1 MVSAP
6 VPSLAQALFRCRLY
20 RLFRLCIIY
29 YNVAPF
35 VSCRTYIKKKE
46 EGGAS
51 SRLSIVDNYEQVLL
65 VGHYDNLL
73 SFRSQSEQLQFV
85 LFVHVLYQL
94 SGAVY
99 EIPDHLRKLLD
110 ALRLAL
116 LRCGRIVGKG
126 GGRRRVS
133 RLCCLERVDLA
144 ARLEDCAACSVQDHA
159 CLDAGFPN
167 EATKLLLEGVVPV
180 CRNVL

>member
-1 MVSAP
+1 MRAY
-6 VPSLAQALFRCRLY
+6 LF
-20 RLFRLCIIY
+20 I
-29 YNVAPF
+29 
-35 VSCRTYIKKKE
+35 
-46 EGGAS
+46 
-51 SRLSIVDNYEQVLL
+51 
-65 VGHYDNLL
+65 
-73 SFRSQSEQLQFV
+73 
-85 LFVHVLYQL
+85 HVLYQL
-94 SGAVY
+94 SGAVH

-159 CLDAGFPN
+159 CLDTGFPN
-167 EATKLLLEGVVPV
+167 EATKLFLKGVVPV
-180 CRNVL
+180 CLETRLLARGANRGNMERSLELLVP

>member
-1 MVSAP
+1 MRA
-6 VPSLAQALFRCRLY
+6 Y
-20 RLFRLCIIY
+20 
-29 YNVAPF
+29 
-35 VSCRTYIKKKE
+35 
-46 EGGAS
+46 
-51 SRLSIVDNYEQVLL
+51 
-65 VGHYDNLL
+65 
-73 SFRSQSEQLQFV
+73 

-94 SGAVY
+94 SGAVH

-116 LRCGRIVGKG
+116 FRCGRIVGKG

-167 EATKLLLEGVVPV
+167 EATKLLFEGVVPV
-180 CRNVL
+180 CLETRPLARGANQGNMERSLELLVP

>member
-1 MVSAP
+1 MQGRHKKRGLRGGS
-6 VPSLAQALFRCRLY
+6 
-20 RLFRLCIIY
+20 
-29 YNVAPF
+29 VATR
-35 VSCRTYIKKKE
+35 VMRAY
-46 EGGAS
+46 
-51 SRLSIVDNYEQVLL
+51 LSI
-65 VGHYDNLL
+65 
-73 SFRSQSEQLQFV
+73 
-85 LFVHVLYQL
+85 HVLYQL
-94 SGAVY
+94 SGAVH

-133 RLCCLERVDLA
+133 RFRRLERVDLA
-144 ARLEDCAACSVQDHA
+144 ARLEDCAACSVQHHA

-180 CRNVL
+180 CLETAH